1 MNHPAP
7 ALLVASLLG
16 AASLAQQPAQE
27 PEQQPTAAA
36 AISRWLEVGAGDQQD
51 ERLRLRTVAA
61 VLGDDGGLPLLA
73 RRLADAKPGPVR
85 NGLRELSGHVVLGF
99 VRRERDRGMVFVGQY
114 DGLQA
119 LQPFASE
126 FLFGLLL
133 DTPEWY
139 PLTWRTQV
147 VAPLRDL
154 EHRLPE
160 QARLERLMALADDES
175 EPTDLRMAT
184 AAMLWQWGK
193 KEPAQRFVTALMEAT
208 SVGDGEDRVQATLQL
223 ADYYNLLRDYPKAA
237 AAHRTAQALAKGA
250 GVTLLPIAWYAA
262 ACVHSLLGDVDHGME
277 ELTKCA
283 DMLAS
288 PDLDK
293 SHRVERKL
301 FENDPEIAAL
311 RADPRFA
318 PLLER
323 AFGEPAAADGKR
335 PEEGR

>member
-1 MNHPAP
+1 MNRRTVTMLAMT
-7 ALLVASLLG
+7 LLG
-16 AASLAQQPAQE
+16 ALLRAQE
-27 PEQQPTAAA
+27 PAPDQEPKLDAATA
-36 AISRWLEVGAGDQQD
+36 IGRWLEVEAGDQQD
-51 ERLRLRTVAA
+51 EALRRRTVEA
-61 VLGDDGGLPLLA
+61 VLGDDHGLELLA
-73 RRLADAKPGPVR
+73 SRLGDAKPGPAR
-85 NGLRELSGHVVLGF
+85 NGLRELAGHVVLGF
-99 VRRERDRGMVFVGQY
+99 VRHERDRGMVFVGQF
-114 DGLQA
+114 DGLKL

-133 DTPEWY
+133 DTPDWY
-139 PLTWRTQV
+139 PFTWRTQV

-154 EHRLPE
+154 EARLP
-160 QARLERLMALADDES
+160 QTARLERLLALAADDR

-193 KEPAQRFVTALMEAT
+193 KDPAQRFVAELMEAT

-262 ACVHSLLGDVDHGME
+262 ACVHSLLGEVDRGIE
-277 ELTKCA
+277 ALTKCV

-293 SHRVERKL
+293 SHRLERKL
-301 FENDPEIAAL
+301 FEKDPEIAAL

-318 PLLER
+318 ALVER
-323 AFGEPAAADGKR
+323 AFGKDQDGGERSKDDR
-335 PEEGR
+335 